1 MLDTCKLLGGHAAPP
16 PANRACLSPRV
27 VVVVSRPAGSAA
39 GTVMVPATRIGGPVS
54 IRAPCR
60 GWVGGRSKLAWR
72 VQDWGEVAAGRR
84 LANMD
89 GS

>member
-1 MLDTCKLLGGHAAPP
+1 
-16 PANRACLSPRV
+16 
-27 VVVVSRPAGSAA
+27 
-39 GTVMVPATRIGGPVS
+39 MVPATRIGGPVS